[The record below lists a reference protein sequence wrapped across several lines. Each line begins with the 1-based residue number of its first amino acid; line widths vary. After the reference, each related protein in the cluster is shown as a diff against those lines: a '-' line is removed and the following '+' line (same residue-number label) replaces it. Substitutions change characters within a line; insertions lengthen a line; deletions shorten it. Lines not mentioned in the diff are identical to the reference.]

1 MPTNKKTRMEK
12 SQSIIDM
19 LRSQGATSTSLS
31 AGTPT
36 VTEQKGT
43 VSATCP
49 PSKRKRGVLCPS
61 AVLEPRKRARTL
73 KEATPDDSK
82 EEDKSDDD
90 NNEGADDHEED
101 DDDDEEGEEGEG
113 EVPDGGP
120 PTPEYEMQVREE
132 EGLALKNGE
141 VVHLSKCDRCLEREE
156 DCIGRPGRAC
166 RRCCKAKGG
175 CSLSSGRGGMRAKRK
190 APEMTTRSRPG
201 QVRSPVD
208 MIEVLDSDEDKATL
222 RKGEGKAAVAGPSRT
237 PVKDGVSEALMI
249 VMYLQ
254 EHGLALRSKQ
264 KAAEVETE
272 KWLQEHSLA
281 LRTKQKAAEVETEKW
296 LGELEKAERRLRLH
310 QLKDHH
316 DM

>member
-1 MPTNKKTRMEK
+1 MCEDQWTDEL
-12 SQSIIDM
+12 Q
-19 LRSQGATSTSLS
+19 
-31 AGTPT
+31 
-36 VTEQKGT
+36 
-43 VSATCP
+43 
-49 PSKRKRGVLCPS
+49 
-61 AVLEPRKRARTL
+61 RARTL

-166 RRCCKAKGG
+166 RRCYKAKGG

-190 APEMTTRSRPG
+190 APGKSSGWLVCLPTDCPPEMTTRSRPG

-208 MIEVLDSDEDKATL
+208 MIEVLDSDEDKAAL
-222 RKGEGKAAVAGPSRT
+222 RKGEGKAAVAGLSRT

-249 VMYLQ
+249 VMCLQ
-254 EHGLALRSKQ
+254 EHG
-264 KAAEVETE
+264 
-272 KWLQEHSLA
+272 LA